1 MYKQTKDFSGSVG
14 QCVIR
19 LSDGAC
25 TPFDPANTDYAN
37 FKKEVLSGEAK
48 LQDTEG
54 VEMSADAA
62 QAFIKELP

>member
-1 MYKQTKDFSGSVG
+1 MIYKFYKSVNGEINNVLRDNKDS
-14 QCVIR
+14 I
-19 LSDGAC
+19 
-25 TPFDPANTDYAN
+25 PFDPANTDYAS

-48 LQDTEG
+48 LQDAEG